1 MKIGIL
7 GVGATGARAA
17 RQLVDAPE
25 VTSVVLAGGRR
36 DRIKSLTA
44 SLPDHGLAAADPLD
58 AGVDGLILAGP
69 SGTHVA
75 VVRRALEAGVP
86 VVSTSDAPEEIEAM
100 LSLSSEATERQV
112 SVAVGAAFAPGMS
125 CLLAAHG
132 AQGFDELDEIHVARV
147 GAGGPACARQHHDAL
162 SGTAIDWRDG
172 GWQERRSGS
181 GRELV
186 WFPDPM
192 GARDC
197 YRASL
202 ADPFVLVDAFPGV
215 QRVTARLAANRRDRM
230 TARFP
235 MLRRPPA
242 EGGPGAIRVELRGRV
257 DGRTAVAV
265 FGAIDRPAVAS
276 GAVAALAIRRLVRG
290 ESRRDGVGGL
300 AAMFEPGPFLAELS
314 ERGVKAAVFEGSH
327 GAPDLAESVQGR

>member
-1 MKIGIL
+1 VKIGIL

-25 VTSVVLAGGRR
+25 VDTVVLAGGRK
-36 DRIKSLTA
+36 DRIQSLAA
-44 SLPDHGLAAADPLD
+44 SLPDHGIAATDPVEV
-58 AGVDGLILAGP
+58 GVDGLICAGP
-69 SGTHVA
+69 VGSHLA
-75 VVRRALEAGVP
+75 AVRRALASGVP
-86 VVSTSDAPEEIEAM
+86 VVSTSDGPDEVEAIF
-100 LSLSSEATERQV
+100 SLSAEATERQV
-112 SVAVGAAFAPGMS
+112 AVVVGAAFAPGMS

-132 AQGFDELDEIHVARV
+132 AQRFDEVDEIHVARA
-147 GAGGPACARQHHDAL
+147 GAGGPACAHQHHDAL

-186 WFPDPM
+186 WFPDPI

-202 ADPFVLVDAFPGV
+202 ADPFVLVDAFPTV
-215 QRVTARLAANRRDRM
+215 RRVTARLAAHRRDRL

-235 MLRRPPA
+235 MLRNPPA

-257 DGRTAVAV
+257 GERSEIEVY
-265 FGAIDRPAVAS
+265 GAIDRPAVAS
-276 GAVAALAIRRLVRG
+276 GAVAAAAIRRLVRG
-290 ESRRDGVGGL
+290 EARRTGVGGL
-300 AAMFEPGPFLAELS
+300 AAMFDSGPFLSELS
-314 ERGVKAAVFEGSH
+314 SGGVRAAVFEGSH
-327 GAPDLAESVQGR
+327 A

>member
-1 MKIGIL
+1 MRP
-7 GVGATGARAA
+7 ARGPPGSSSTHRRSPRWFWQAA
-17 RQLVDAPE
+17 
-25 VTSVVLAGGRR
+25 GR

-215 QRVTARLAANRRDRM
+215 QRVTARLAANRRDRL

-290 ESRRDGVGGL
+290 ESETRRCRRSGSDVRARSVPRRAVRARRQGGCL
-300 AAMFEPGPFLAELS
+300 RGKSRCPRPRR
-314 ERGVKAAVFEGSH
+314 ER
-327 GAPDLAESVQGR
+327 PR